1 MNTAVTRN
9 FSPSY
14 AKGLALRTLEFMLVL
29 GSSKNKTLT
38 STDVEINDL
47 INKDIFLM
55 GRR

>member
-29 GSSKNKTLT
+29 GSPKNKTLT